1 MTRISIGELSRR
13 TAVHIETIRYFEK
26 VGVISPPPRTEGG
39 HRVYDDHHIKA
50 LGFVRRAREL
60 GFSQPEVRAILNLN
74 GSGLD
79 CCGEV
84 QEIAVHHLDRVQA
97 KMRDLAQ
104 LEALL
109 AATIARCAA
118 ADPTCAVIDMLEDT
132 RPMSSR

>member
-1 MTRISIGELSRR
+1 M
-13 TAVHIETIRYFEK
+13 
-26 VGVISPPPRTEGG
+26 
-39 HRVYDDHHIKA
+39 
-50 LGFVRRAREL
+50 GFT
-60 GFSQPEVRAILNLN
+60 QPEARAILNLN

-84 QEIAVHHLDRVQA
+84 QEIAVHHLDRVQT

-118 ADPTCAVIDMLEDT
+118 AAPTCAVIDMLEDT
-132 RPMSSR
+132 TPMKSR